1 MRIVALVVAV
11 VLLAGL
17 VSRGPTRDTSGQ
29 VIRPGGMH
37 LESRGV

>member
-17 VSRGPTRDTSGQ
+17 VSYSPRKDASSQ
-29 VIRPGGMH
+29 VIRPGGAH
-37 LESRGV
+37 LESQGL